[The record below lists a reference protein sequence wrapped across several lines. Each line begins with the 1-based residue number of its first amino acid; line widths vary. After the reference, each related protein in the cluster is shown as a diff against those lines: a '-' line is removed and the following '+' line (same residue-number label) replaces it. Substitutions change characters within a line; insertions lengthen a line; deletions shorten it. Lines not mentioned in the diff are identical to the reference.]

1 MKRIIFLSIVT
12 LFAISNYAQIEGFS
26 EDEIS
31 LQQQD
36 IPEVEFDK
44 SKYMTPNSKRLDL
57 HDYRTIR
64 KLNEKWDH
72 YNLDVDH
79 TIYDIRGEQIY
90 CIPSILNGRHYING
104 KVIKKETELYILS
117 MDSSM
122 QTLGIKHVNEGEYYD
137 VIDIVNTK
145 EEWDEWQQKI
155 DGCTTFIGDTIHH
168 TSINAAG
175 KSKST
180 IISIKKGD
188 FSTIFLGNDLKTKEE
203 VKRYFP
209 TYKINAVYILKKGHT
224 YYFVKR
230 DGAEYIHMRTPTE
243 KMRMFATIRDFIS
256 VDGLA
261 EMKKIFENKILT
273 YELDTTKLY
282 LCKKI
287 AIKDGKVKG
296 LLENLSNNQHSFNL
310 ILTYGKGPII
320 WGFYTSASDCKSK
333 DEYDYIHVLNNQ
345 FCVKSEIDSILHRRE
360 VLRQEKE
367 RKEKLETQA
376 EKKRII
382 DTYGEKYGQLI
393 IDGKVCVGM
402 TKAMCIEA
410 LGSPCQK
417 NSYTDK
423 YDKTEVWTYYC
434 YFVENGWMDN
444 LMFVTFIDGKVTS
457 ITE

>member
-90 CIPSILNGRHYING
+90 SISSTEIQIIDRKPIM
-104 KVIKKETELYILS
+104 KEKELYILS

-122 QTLGIKHVNEGEYYD
+122 QTLGVEHFNDGEYYD

-145 EEWDEWQQKI
+145 EEWYEWQQKI

-180 IISIKKGD
+180 IISIKRGD
-188 FSTIFLGNDLKTKEE
+188 FSTIFLGQDLPTKEN
-203 VKRYFP
+203 VKEYFP
-209 TYKINAVYILKKGHT
+209 IYKTNAVYI
-224 YYFVKR
+224 
-230 DGAEYIHMRTPTE
+230 
-243 KMRMFATIRDFIS
+243 
-256 VDGLA
+256 
-261 EMKKIFENKILT
+261 
-273 YELDTTKLY
+273 
-282 LCKKI
+282 
-287 AIKDGKVKG
+287 
-296 LLENLSNNQHSFNL
+296 
-310 ILTYGKGPII
+310 
-320 WGFYTSASDCKSK
+320 
-333 DEYDYIHVLNNQ
+333 
-345 FCVKSEIDSILHRRE
+345 
-360 VLRQEKE
+360 E
-367 RKEKLETQA
+367 RA
-376 EKKRII
+376 
-382 DTYGEKYGQLI
+382 
-393 IDGKVCVGM
+393 C
-402 TKAMCIEA
+402 C
-410 LGSPCQK
+410 SP
-417 NSYTDK
+417 
-423 YDKTEVWTYYC
+423 
-434 YFVENGWMDN
+434 
-444 LMFVTFIDGKVTS
+444 
-457 ITE
+457 

>member
-26 EDEIS
+26 EDDIS
-31 LQQQD
+31 LQQPE
-36 IPEVEFDK
+36 IPQVEFDK
-44 SKYMTPNSKRLDL
+44 SKYMTPNSDRLDL
-57 HDYRTIR
+57 HDYRIIR

-72 YNLDVDH
+72 YNMNVDF

-90 CIPSILNGRHYING
+90 SISSTEIQIIDHKPIM
-104 KVIKKETELYILS
+104 KEKDLYILS

-122 QTLGIKHVNEGEYYD
+122 QTLGVEHFNDGEYYD

-145 EEWDEWQQKI
+145 EEWYEWQQKI

-180 IISIKKGD
+180 IISIKRGD
-188 FSTIFLGNDLKTKEE
+188 FSTIFWGQDLPTKEK
-203 VKRYFP
+203 VKEYFP
-209 TYKINAVYILKKGHT
+209 IYKTNAVYILKKGHS

-230 DGAEYIHMRTPTE
+230 DGKEYVRAKGVSTGT
-243 KMRMFATIRDFIS
+243 FATISDFIS
-256 VDGLA
+256 VDGFS
-261 EMKKIFENKILT
+261 EMKKCFENKILT

-287 AIKDGKVKG
+287 AIKDGKVQG
-296 LLENLSNNQHSFNL
+296 LLEDLSNNQNSFHP
-310 ILTYGKGPII
+310 IYTYGKGPII
-320 WGFYTSASDCKSK
+320 WGFYSYVSDCKSK
-333 DEYDYIHVLNNQ
+333 DEYDYIHVLNNN

-360 VLRQEKE
+360 LLRKEKE

-376 EKKRII
+376 EQKRII

-393 IDGKVCVGM
+393 NEGKVCVGM
-402 TKAMCIEA
+402 TKVMCIEA

-417 NSYTDK
+417 QSHTDNYGK
-423 YDKTEVWTYYC
+423 VEIWTYYC
-434 YFVENGWMDN
+434 DFFEYGLIDN
-444 LMFVTFIDGKVTS
+444 LMFVTFMDGKVTS